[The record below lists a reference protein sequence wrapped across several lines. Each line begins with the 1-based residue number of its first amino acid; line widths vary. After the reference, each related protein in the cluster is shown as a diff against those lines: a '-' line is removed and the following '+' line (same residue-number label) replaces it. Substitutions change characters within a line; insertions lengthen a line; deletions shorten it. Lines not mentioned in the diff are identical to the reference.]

1 MLSRRLLIPVLSAV
15 GSALLIATAAAG
27 TPDHVPGRL
36 LAVSRAGIQSP
47 SAERVFAVRGIRV
60 RGRMEHLSVTILDV
74 PEDGSVAMRE
84 SLLQSGLFDSV
95 EFDYYARTAAVPND
109 RLYGSQWHLPRIQA
123 PEAWNLTTG
132 DVSIPVAVIDSGADA
147 THPDLAAKLV
157 GGWNFVLPGADTGD
171 RLGHGTAV
179 AGTIAAASNN
189 DAGGAGIS
197 WSSPVMPL
205 VVVDEKDFAAY
216 STIAEAIQY
225 AADHGVRVINISLGG
240 PAPSAA
246 LQKAVDYAWSKGA
259 ILIASAMNSGSAE
272 PYYPAACNHV
282 VAVSASDSNDRLAE
296 FSNYG
301 NWIQIAAPGTNILTT
316 AAGGGYGYWYGT
328 SFSSPLVAGV
338 AALCLAVNPSLT
350 NAAAVRILLESA
362 DDTGATGF
370 DGQFGWGR
378 VNAYRAVLAA
388 WLTLPQPQGRTYS
401 AEIQPARNAH

>member
-1 MLSRRLLIPVLSAV
+1 M
-15 GSALLIATAAAG
+15 
-27 TPDHVPGRL
+27 D
-36 LAVSRAGIQSP
+36 
-47 SAERVFAVRGIRV
+47 
-60 RGRMEHLSVTILDV
+60 HLSVTVLEV
-74 PEDGSVAMRE
+74 PEDGSAAVRE

-95 EFDYYARTAAVPND
+95 EFDYYARTGAVPND
-109 RLYGSQWHLPRIQA
+109 RLYGAQWHLPMIQA
-123 PEAWNLTTG
+123 PDAWNLSTG
-132 DVSIPVAVIDSGADA
+132 DVSIAVAVIDSGADA

-157 GGWNFVLPGADTGD
+157 AGWNFVVPGADTGD
-171 RLGHGTAV
+171 SLGHGTAV

-189 DAGGAGIS
+189 EAGGAGIS

-205 VVVDEKDFAAY
+205 VVVDQKDFAAY
-216 STIAEAIQY
+216 STIAAAIQY

-246 LQKAVDYAWSKGA
+246 LQKAVDYAWGKGA
-259 ILIASAMNSGSAE
+259 ILIASAMNSSSAE

-282 VAVSASDSNDRLAE
+282 VAVSASDSNDRLAG

-301 NWIQIAAPGTNILTT
+301 NWVQIAAPGTNILTT

-350 NAAAVRILLESA
+350 NAEIVRILLESA
-362 DDTGATGF
+362 DTVASGL
-370 DGQFGWGR
+370 DGQFGRGR

-388 WLTLPQPQGRTYS
+388 WPALPQP
-401 AEIQPARNAH
+401 